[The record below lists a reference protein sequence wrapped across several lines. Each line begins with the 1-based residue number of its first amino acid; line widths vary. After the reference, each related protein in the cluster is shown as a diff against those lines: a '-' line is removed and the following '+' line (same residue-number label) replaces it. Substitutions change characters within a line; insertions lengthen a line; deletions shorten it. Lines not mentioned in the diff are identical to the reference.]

1 MANRS
6 CYADDG
12 VNDDDMEVFAQ
23 HAKGQLSI
31 TQACAP
37 ETRMSMDQLKDN
49 ADRHDVHDDDHD
61 DDQGDDHD
69 HDVRYDDPGQIV
81 ACSEYIVYFFPL
93 PI

>member
-1 MANRS
+1 
-6 CYADDG
+6 
-12 VNDDDMEVFAQ
+12 MEVFAQ

-49 ADRHDVHDDDHD
+49 ADRHDVDD

-69 HDVRYDDPGQIV
+69 HDVHYDDPGQIV
-81 ACSEYIVYFFPL
+81 ACSECIVYFFPL